1 MTPSPK
7 SVFEQPAAASRLPRR
22 VKILMFLGSAL
33 AFGVFYVFTVI
44 SMIPWLL
51 RLGGS
56 GEYDQKVVYILIYSF
71 ANSVFYASMT
81 NVLVCYLVL
90 LWVDSAAAR
99 AIMRR
104 SIPVAVWSFPLVHLI
119 NILQTA

>member
-7 SVFEQPAAASRLPRR
+7 SVFEQPAAASPLPRR
-22 VKILMFLGSAL
+22 VKVLVFHGSAV

-51 RLGGS
+51 RLGSS
-56 GEYDQKVVYILIYSF
+56 GEYEEKILYILTYSF
-71 ANSVFYASMT
+71 ASSVFYASMT
-81 NVLVCYLVL
+81 NVVVCYLVL